1 MRERIIMLV
10 ILNIYTHLGELDNVV
25 ERLMEL
31 DEVVDLY
38 EVTGD
43 YDIVAVIEVNS
54 IEEFR
59 SKVLRKL
66 MDLKGVRGTN
76 SFVVLHTHKRGGRIS
91 EE

>member
-1 MRERIIMLV
+1 MLV
-10 ILNIYTHLGELDNVV
+10 ILNIYTHPGELDDVV

-43 YDIVAVIEVNS
+43 YDIVAMIEVDS

-59 SKVLRKL
+59 SKILRKL
-66 MDLKGVRGTN
+66 MGLKGVRGTN
-76 SFVVLHTHKRGGRIS
+76 SFVVLHAHKRGGRIL